1 MIWLFIYFPP
11 NHIVNLV
18 KPLFWISLALCLQR
32 GSHSIRFLVSRLLG
46 NSSCS
51 PWCRRFEREEEQKE
65 CGIFSVPLPLFFSLS
80 LALASLHL
88 PGTGPWA
95 GLGASE
101 GSRLQPCS
109 WEITVCRPVLDMGR
123 PECVFLSFLID
134 ERETSTCCSNYL
146 CIHWLILIYALTRDW
161 TCNLGV
167 LGWCSNQLS
176 YPARDKPGCFDSHLQ
191 CLWFDSCCVRFTPW
205 NILIYHK
212 VGLLCEIFIGAHF
225 TVQHLEQCTE
235 YSLSSEVH

>member
-1 MIWLFIYFPP
+1 MIWLLIYFPP

-101 GSRLQPCS
+101 GSRLRPCS

-146 CIHWLILIYALTRDW
+146 CIHCCSLRVSWPQTLAYRGYVPMSWAAWPGLRFTALTIFKCSIEHIYAVVQQSPRTFSVLQNWNCVPSKHQFPLPQPLTPIF
-161 TCNLGV
+161 CF
-167 LGWCSNQLS
+167 SNVD
-176 YPARDKPGCFDSHLQ
+176 YFGY
-191 CLWFDSCCVRFTPW
+191 V
-205 NILIYHK
+205 
-212 VGLLCEIFIGAHF
+212 V
-225 TVQHLEQCTE
+225 
-235 YSLSSEVH
+235 